1 MWGVTAFKAA
11 CWKTIRKDTDRHTEN
26 MECWL
31 LTDYI
36 CEQWKSHAEDTKLTL
51 FCLTSD
57 HITTPKLYVFPIFFP
72 NNPYFPSLHVTRIFS
87 VKRPQIYFDPT
98 LWRGGQLMGRCT
110 TSIAHILLHK
120 IQNPYLGKY
129 QGLKKHNS
137 IFCMEFSITGG
148 GGGTIFHNFP

>member
-1 MWGVTAFKAA
+1 MKGKILSGISVLRRWSCF
-11 CWKTIRKDTDRHTEN
+11 TISIIKNLVPRIQNSRF
-26 MECWL
+26 L
-31 LTDYI
+31 
-36 CEQWKSHAEDTKLTL
+36 
-51 FCLTSD
+51 LTSD
-57 HITTPKLYVFPIFFP
+57 HITTPKLYVSPIFFP

-98 LWRGGQLMGRCT
+98 LWRGGQLAGRCT

-137 IFCMEFSITGG
+137 IFCMEFSIT
-148 GGGTIFHNFP
+148 FHKWENVGYI

>member
-1 MWGVTAFKAA
+1 MDVGAYKRCSLWSSW
-11 CWKTIRKDTDRHTEN
+11 WKRRPIRIQIYSKNLVPRIQN
-26 MECWL
+26 SRFL
-31 LTDYI
+31 
-36 CEQWKSHAEDTKLTL
+36 
-51 FCLTSD
+51 LTSD

-98 LWRGGQLMGRCT
+98 LWRGGQLVGRCT

-148 GGGTIFHNFP
+148 GPFSITFHKWENVGYI